1 VKTLKRP
8 LPFLLPTFAF
18 FLAGCAV
25 YELAGCAVS
34 EEVRQIERVKQAQKE
49 EIAGRSDQLAGQQ
62 VFIRSCNTCHP
73 GGKAGVGVSL
83 DEINNHFP
91 TDAQLAKFIRKG
103 SGQMPPQPPSVLT
116 DQELANL
123 ISYLRSTH
131 AAQKEATPG
140 Q

>member
-1 VKTLKRP
+1 MWTIILAVEISKHF
-8 LPFLLPTFAF
+8 LPFLLLSVA
-18 FLAGCAV
+18 LS
-25 YELAGCAVS
+25 LAGCAVS

-49 EIAGRSDQLAGQQ
+49 ELAGRSEQLTGQQ

-73 GGKAGVGVSL
+73 GGCAGAGPSL
-83 DEINNHFP
+83 EEINNRFP
-91 TDAQLAKFIRKG
+91 TDAQLAKFIRTG

-123 ISYLRSTH
+123 ISYLRSTY
-131 AAQKEATPG
+131 AARTEATPA